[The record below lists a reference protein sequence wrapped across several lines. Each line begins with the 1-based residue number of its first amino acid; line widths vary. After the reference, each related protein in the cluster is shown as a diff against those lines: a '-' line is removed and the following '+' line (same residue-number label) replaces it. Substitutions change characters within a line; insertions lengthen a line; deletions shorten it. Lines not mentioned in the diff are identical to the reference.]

1 MSSPRVGT
9 DSAQHS
15 HSIFHHRHGLLLFI
29 KGWIFCETGL
39 SQYFV
44 VCASYAEGALTCMSV
59 SLKVIP
65 PRRVPEPPL
74 LNTPMQKAFD
84 SLVCMNR

>member
-1 MSSPRVGT
+1 MLNIAIQSFIIAMDFSCSSKDGYFVK
-9 DSAQHS
+9 QV
-15 HSIFHHRHGLLLFI
+15 
-29 KGWIFCETGL
+29 L
-39 SQYFV
+39 SQYSV

>member
-1 MSSPRVGT
+1 MDVLCNNK
-9 DSAQHS
+9 
-15 HSIFHHRHGLLLFI
+15 IFSG
-29 KGWIFCETGL
+29 C
-39 SQYFV
+39 FV
-44 VCASYAEGALTCMSV
+44 VCACCTEGALTCMSV

-74 LNTPMQKAFD
+74 LNTPMQKALD